1 VSRRRLEAAEAG
13 HGEGAAGME
22 RWLLTYSDMITLL
35 LALFIVLFAV
45 STINQ
50 KKFEALA
57 LGLRE
62 TFNPNPGLLPSSNG
76 LLQNAS
82 LVPTAGSQVASQ
94 TQPAPS
100 SPAPPASSTA
110 QASPGQQPL
119 STIAQQIQRALAAKG
134 LSGLATETISTQGLV
149 VQILSDKVFYAID
162 SASLGP
168 VGDRVVDTIASVLR
182 TDTNAV
188 DVEGFTDDEPII
200 GGPYTTNTELSAMRA
215 VNVVVRLYKVD
226 GINHN
231 RLAAMGFGSTHPV
244 VPNTTPANMARNR
257 RVDIV
262 ILGPGQQ
269 QP

>member
-1 VSRRRLEAAEAG
+1 MSRRRINDPEG
-13 HGEGAAGME
+13 GEHGAAGME

-57 LGLRE
+57 LGLRQ

-76 LLQNAS
+76 VLQNAS
-82 LVPTAGSQVASQ
+82 LIPTAGTQTASA
-94 TQPAPS
+94 TQPGNS
-100 SPAPPASSTA
+100 SQSAASSTA
-110 QASPGQQPL
+110 AAPLPGQQPL
-119 STIAQQIQRALAAKG
+119 STIEQQIQAALAAKG
-134 LSGLATETISTQGLV
+134 LSGLATETISKQGLV
-149 VQILSDKVFYAID
+149 VEILSDKIFYAID

-168 VGDRVVDTIASVLR
+168 LGDEVVDTIASVLR
-182 TDTNAV
+182 TDTNDV

-200 GGPYTTNTELSAMRA
+200 GGPYSTNTELSAMRA

-231 RLAAMGFGSTHPV
+231 RLVALGFGDTHPA